1 MSIGFS
7 ISSCGFRVQVT
18 TDQWNRRESTEI
30 NSQIYGQLIYDK
42 GSKNIQ
48 WRKDSLFN
56 KWFWEN

>member
-56 KWFWEN
+56 K

>member
-7 ISSCGFRVQVT
+7 IYSCGFRVQAT
-18 TDQWNRRESTEI
+18 TDQWDRRESTEI

-48 WRKDSLFN
+48 CRKDSFFSNWLLGN
-56 KWFWEN
+56 